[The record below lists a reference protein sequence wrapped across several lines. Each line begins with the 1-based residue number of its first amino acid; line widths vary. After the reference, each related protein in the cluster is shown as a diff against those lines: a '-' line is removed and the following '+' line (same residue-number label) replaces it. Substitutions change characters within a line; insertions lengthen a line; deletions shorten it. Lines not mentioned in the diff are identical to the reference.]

1 MLSALL
7 HLGVLTIQALV
18 LAGFTLW
25 LFHLRSRFGLGVFLV
40 GVASLHAVEVQTSAL
55 IQGPRAAWVV
65 DIGAALFFAA
75 KPFAVLLLYLREDA
89 AEVRQLLYG
98 LVLGSLG
105 LLVAGLVGS
114 AHVWIGGAGALGAFS
129 EVMRIPALTA
139 FGLALLVVDGVVM
152 ILLFEWLSRRLA
164 GQFFLPVLISM
175 VVTMALD
182 TAIFNMVFLGTLDFS
197 RLVLAGLI
205 GKSYAA
211 LIYTACLWFAQ
222 RSWKAPRADADAS
235 LRDIFDRLSYR
246 QRFEALKQRY
256 ASDVLTGL
264 LSRAQLMTDLRHG
277 LQPGTTVWMIDLD
290 HFKQV
295 NDQFGHAAG
304 DVVLAEVARRLS
316 TCVAS
321 RARCYRYGGEEFVAI
336 GHIDAEQAEAFRL
349 EVADQP
355 IPLPDG
361 RALSVSVTI
370 GVARVP
376 EPGQHANPDADPD
389 PDPGAALQLADQQL
403 YLGKRAGRN
412 CVMS

>member
-1 MLSALL
+1 MLSAWL
-7 HLGVLTIQALV
+7 HLAVLTVQALV

-25 LFHLRSRFGLGVFLV
+25 LFQLRSRFGLGVFLV

-55 IQGPRAAWVV
+55 IQGPRSAWLV

-114 AHVWIGGAGALGAFS
+114 AHVWIGGAGALGAFA

-139 FGLALLVVDGVVM
+139 FGLALLVVDGVLM
-152 ILLFEWLSRRLA
+152 ILLFEWCSRRLV
-164 GQFFLPVLISM
+164 GHFFLPVLISM
-175 VVTMALD
+175 VVTLALD

-246 QRFEALKQRY
+246 QRFEELKQRY

-277 LQPGTTVWMIDLD
+277 LQRGSMVWMIDLD

-304 DVVLAEVARRLS
+304 DAVLAEVARRLCS
-316 TCVAS
+316 ALES

-336 GHIDAEQAEAFRL
+336 GHIDAQQAEAFRRL
-349 EVADQP
+349 VSEHPVL
-355 IPLPDG
+355 LPDG
-361 RALSVSVTI
+361 RALQVSVTI
-370 GVARVP
+370 GMAAVA
-376 EPGQHANPDADPD
+376 EPDQDTHAD
-389 PDPGAALQLADQQL
+389 AALQSADRQL

-412 CVMS
+412 CVMG